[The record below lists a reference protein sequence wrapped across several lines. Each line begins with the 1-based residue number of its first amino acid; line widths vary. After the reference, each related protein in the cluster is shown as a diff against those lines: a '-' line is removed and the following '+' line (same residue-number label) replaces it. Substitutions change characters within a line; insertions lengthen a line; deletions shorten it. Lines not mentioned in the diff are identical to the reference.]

1 MASRTGLWGIDADA
15 GDSLGGGRMGGFMT
29 VLPMAF
35 VMVAGPQIVSAVFI
49 ATSKNWFRNSLIFL
63 LGATLASVVGT
74 GVAYFGYT
82 YFTQGAA
89 SAGRGSA
96 KLVVNWVIV
105 VLLLFLAV
113 RVYLKRKDTQPPKW
127 MGRLQDADSVFAF
140 RIAFLLFLLMPT
152 DIVSTVTVGLHLA
165 RNASPYWHVVGFIA
179 ATLLLAGIPLI
190 LDLLIGR
197 RGETLLP
204 RVREWMNTNS
214 WIVSEIVIAFFLIM
228 AMRGIAQG

>member
-1 MASRTGLWGIDADA
+1 
-15 GDSLGGGRMGGFMT
+15 MGGFMT

-49 ATSKNWFRNSLIFL
+49 ATSKDWFRNSLIFL
-63 LGATLASVVGT
+63 LGAALASVMGT

-82 YFTQGAA
+82 YFTQGAG
-89 SAGRGSA
+89 GRGSA
-96 KLVVNWVIV
+96 KSVVNWVIV
-105 VLLLFLAV
+105 VLLLLLVV

-127 MGRLQDADSVFAF
+127 MGRLQDADAAFAF

-165 RNASPYWHVVGFIA
+165 RSASPYWHVVGFIA

-190 LDLLIGR
+190 LDLLIGK

>member
-1 MASRTGLWGIDADA
+1 
-15 GDSLGGGRMGGFMT
+15 MGGFMT

-49 ATSKNWFRNSLIFL
+49 ATSKNWLRNCLMFL
-63 LGATLASVVGT
+63 LGVTVASVMGT
-74 GVAYFGYT
+74 GVAYLGYT
-82 YFTQGAA
+82 YFAQGTA
-89 SAGRGSA
+89 SAGRGLA

-105 VLLLFLAV
+105 ALLLLLAV

-127 MGRLQDADSVFAF
+127 MGRLQNADAAFAF

-165 RNASPYWHVVGFIA
+165 RSESPYWHVVGFIA

-190 LDLLIGR
+190 LNLLLGR
-197 RGETLLP
+197 RAETLLP
-204 RVREWMNTNS
+204 RVREWMNTDS
-214 WIVSEIVIAFFLIM
+214 WIVSEIVVAFFLMM
-228 AMRGIAQG
+228 AVRGIAQG

>member
-1 MASRTGLWGIDADA
+1 
-15 GDSLGGGRMGGFMT
+15 MGAFMT

-49 ATSKNWFRNSLIFL
+49 ATSKNWRRNSLMFL
-63 LGATLASVVGT
+63 LGVMLASVMGT

-82 YFTQGAA
+82 YFPQGAT

-105 VLLLFLAV
+105 ALLLLLAV

-127 MGRLQDADSVFAF
+127 MGRLQDADAAFAF
-140 RIAFLLFLLMPT
+140 RIAFLLFFLMPT

-165 RNASPYWHVVGFIA
+165 RSASPYWHVVGFIA

-190 LDLLIGR
+190 LSLLLGR
-197 RGETLLP
+197 RAESMLP
-204 RVREWMNTNS
+204 RVRAWMNTNS
-214 WIVSEIVIAFFLIM
+214 WIVSETVVAFFLIM
-228 AMRGIAQG
+228 AVRGIAQG